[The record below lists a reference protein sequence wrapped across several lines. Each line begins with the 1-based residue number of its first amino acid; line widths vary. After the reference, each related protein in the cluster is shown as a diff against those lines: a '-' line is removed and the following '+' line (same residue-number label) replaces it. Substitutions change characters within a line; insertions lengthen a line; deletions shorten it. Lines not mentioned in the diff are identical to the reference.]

1 VSAEGTGVLG
11 LIAGQGAF
19 PLDIARSAR
28 RAGREVACVAFH
40 DRTDPRIEQEVSQ
53 VVWIHPG
60 EVAAGLAAFRAAGVR
75 DAVMAGKVAK
85 ADLLRAPE
93 SLQIDVQG
101 AALLAGMADRRDDTL
116 LAQVADFLESLG
128 IHLLSQI
135 ELAPELFAGEGP
147 LGAAR
152 PSPDQEQDIAFGVP
166 IAKAMGALDIG
177 QTVVVKNRAVVAVEA
192 LEGTD
197 AALRRAGAL
206 AAGGVA
212 VKMAKPRQ
220 DPRFDMPAI
229 GMDTVTTL
237 VEARIAVLAFEA
249 NATVVLER
257 DALVR
262 AADAHGIA
270 VVGVDPRRFALE
282 GA

>member
-1 VSAEGTGVLG
+1 
-11 LIAGQGAF
+11 
-19 PLDIARSAR
+19 
-28 RAGREVACVAFH
+28 
-40 DRTDPRIEQEVSQ
+40 
-53 VVWIHPG
+53 
-60 EVAAGLAAFRAAGVR
+60 VR

-85 ADLLRAPE
+85 ADLLRDPE
-93 SLQIDVQG
+93 SLRLDAQG
-101 AALLAGMADRRDDTL
+101 SALVAGLADRRDDTV
-116 LAQVADFLESLG
+116 LAQVADVLESLG
-128 IHLLSQI
+128 IHLLSQV
-135 ELAPELFAGEGP
+135 ELVPELFAGAGP
-147 LGAAR
+147 LGATR

-206 AAGGVA
+206 APGAVA

-229 GMDTVTTL
+229 GPDTIATL
-237 VEARIAVLAFEA
+237 VEASIAVLAFEA
-249 NATVVLER
+249 DATVVLER
-257 DALVR
+257 EALVR

-270 VVGVDPRRFALE
+270 VVGVDPGRFAPE
-282 GA
+282 DA